1 MTTNK
6 EWANFEL
13 LDRTSMVLHH
23 LEIAFHRG
31 EHSAL
36 DTKEKVK
43 LYKKAVDSLAEL
55 YQKLGELD
63 TKALLDVCKDWS
75 VLKDSYL
82 CDCDKAWNFGKLC
95 KYPEKY
101 KDGGCK

>member
-23 LEIAFHRG
+23 LETAFHQG

-36 DTKEKVK
+36 DTKDKLK
-43 LYKKAVDSLAEL
+43 LYKRAVGSLAEL
-55 YQKLGELD
+55 YQKLGE
-63 TKALLDVCKDWS
+63 DWN
-75 VLKDSYL
+75 DQ
-82 CDCDKAWNFGKLC
+82 
-95 KYPEKY
+95 
-101 KDGGCK
+101 